1 MIHQTRG
8 VRVVETRATSI
19 AARPQEVI
27 EHDTINLYTSH
38 SRLRSQTRNFCML
51 SFASCLDGVTLH
63 CIMVMSGHICSL
75 RRWAATSFLVAFV
88 MSFGVS
94 ALAAPHA
101 SAVPTTPTVAD
112 ATSAETAPLVSLV
125 CGAAPPGENAQT
137 AFMDCA
143 NKVVQT
149 YKSCSQTG
157 GSATSNAQ
165 DTAENSTTCILRTY
179 STQNNAAVLTAV
191 EQGRA
196 AWQQITTQIAL
207 ATTQADCVRDSDGN
221 SIPDGVWD
229 ATVKPPVCKPN
240 PANSSVSAGAG
251 ATTNACGISGPLAW
265 IACPL
270 TGGLAEFAKF
280 LANRVGDLLYVSPE
294 TTFNPAFREAWGS
307 FRNLGMALIVIAGLF
322 MVISQALGLEI
333 LDAYTIR
340 KLMPRLGVALI
351 GIVISWPLLVQLVV
365 LFNDLGIWAHDL
377 ILQPFDQ
384 ARIGWTAFNISSV
397 SGAVGSVTQLMISR
411 ALEGLIFAGGVTG
424 LAVGAGF
431 LGWAGI
437 LAMAATIVLALL
449 IGLLVLATRQIII
462 MAAILMAPLA
472 IACYVLPG
480 TQKVWAFWKNTVL
493 TTLMMFPI
501 IMGFI
506 TIGEALSR
514 LVAETTAPGSPWVFF
529 AILVLFA
536 PYFML
541 PFAFKMAG
549 GLMSTIFSIANDRSR
564 GVFDRLRKVR
574 SDSMQ
579 RRWGEYA
586 HGTRGNENSI
596 LGKIAGYGT
605 ALKDP
610 GVGISGLR
618 TKEGREAAR
627 GKLRE
632 HGINEAIRNNALAWT
647 ADDAALGA
655 LSRRDTTRANYAQH
669 YIEEARRLGSTES
682 DERLRAQAAESL
694 ATIETGLGTKLGS
707 TAMRVGTW
715 KAKQLSK
722 TGYGDEESELQRRIL
737 DSRHMVD
744 EGLVTAY
751 EAAGILKQSQRVEVS
766 QASYSD
772 LIKLIQGNDGN
783 GKGTDS
789 QISDFE
795 ISSRLLDS
803 TAEYIT
809 PGALIGMRKEA
820 MRVLARHLGER
831 TQVAFRAATADGAT
845 EDQKREFATFLAT
858 FSGIRDTINSHAR
871 HLAGDFAAGYAGVE
885 LGDVELEVQEVERDS
900 TGNIVMDN
908 NGRPKVTVKKQKQ
921 SLSVR
926 QYEDALKQGLLVG
939 QNKEDII
946 RFFLDQRRE
955 WSTSD
960 IASNGGMP
968 PGAAAALNPQ
978 PQPPGGAG
986 PTTGGSPMSP

>member
-27 EHDTINLYTSH
+27 EHDTINLYTH

-549 GLMSTIFSIANDRSR
+549 GLMSTIFSLANDKSR
-564 GVFDRLRKVR
+564 GAFDRLRNFRQNSAK
-574 SDSMQ
+574 
-579 RRWGEYA
+579 RRFGEYA
-586 HGTRGNENSI
+586 SGRRGGEKSI
-596 LGKIAGYGT
+596 LGRGAALATAISDPSVGLSSILKPSGRQGVYNTRTKRAAAEAIKNAAHGTFDDDYGLMVAQEAEIGGSMSDSEWTRRYVAHATEAADRSLAAGDIDKDTRDKRIAQAQAN
-605 ALKDP
+605 ALKARRVLEM
-610 GVGISGLR
+610 GSGLKVG
-618 TKEGREAAR
+618 TTAMHEAA
-627 GKLRE
+627 
-632 HGINEAIRNNALAWT
+632 H
-647 ADDAALGA
+647 
-655 LSRRDTTRANYAQH
+655 RA
-669 YIEEARRLGSTES
+669 
-682 DERLRAQAAESL
+682 RA
-694 ATIETGLGTKLGS
+694 
-707 TAMRVGTW
+707 V
-715 KAKQLSK
+715 SK
-722 TGYGDEESELQRRIL
+722 TGF
-737 DSRHMVD
+737 
-744 EGLVTAY
+744 TAGRTGVRQAFE
-751 EAAGILKQSQRVEVS
+751 EAAKEVREGRMTSLEAMGILKEAQRLELS
-766 QASYSD
+766 SISFGTGAEM
-772 LIKLIQGNDGN
+772 IQDIAD
-783 GKGTDS
+783 KGGSMDDE
-789 QISDFE
+789 QIDDM
-795 ISSRLLDS
+795 LDS
-803 TAEYIT
+803 SLQYIQ
-809 PGALIGMRKEA
+809 PSQLAG
-820 MRVLARHLGER
+820 ARHETVKTMAEHLNKRVQE
-831 TQVAFRAATADGAT
+831 AFESG
-845 EDQKREFATFLAT
+845 DQKRISRAMGEVASMRDSINYFNRENSELFAKMVNSQPAGTT
-858 FSGIRDTINSHAR
+858 GTTIRDYEE
-871 HLAGDFAAGYAGVE
+871 HLRETGDA
-885 LGDVELEVQEVERDS
+885 D
-900 TGNIVMDN
+900 
-908 NGRPKVTVKKQKQ
+908 
-921 SLSVR
+921 
-926 QYEDALKQGLLVG
+926 
-939 QNKEDII
+939 
-946 RFFLDQRRE
+946 FLDVRKEWASRNAAYARE
-955 WSTSD
+955 QGERKD
-960 IASNGGMP
+960 GPGPGQGML
-968 PGAAAALNPQ
+968 PGF
-978 PQPPGGAG
+978 G
-986 PTTGGSPMSP
+986 